1 MLPVTVAIGPFS
13 TLHSSYTY
21 LATLSLQFVNFSER
35 ITLIASI
42 WGLSNVSKFLEGDC
56 RNYGNGRE
64 GMCKESGKTW
74 GTNMFVSEKQ
84 RKKSLTTTKRG
95 DQGGKKVPAFR
106 LCSTLY
112 KDSPQKSKS
121 AISPAFSYWCCDAPW
136 PTIQT
141 PKNLDSF
148 RAFWYAAT
156 TVTRVKPSFTQQSPL
171 EIIMYVWAVVMLSL
185 ELIKHVLFS
194 MQLALWSS
202 FSHGRQPLHQKSNKG
217 RRVSV

>member
-1 MLPVTVAIGPFS
+1 MRTLKCQQIPGGRLPK
-13 TLHSSYTY
+13 LW
-21 LATLSLQFVNFSER
+21 E
-35 ITLIASI
+35 
-42 WGLSNVSKFLEGDC
+42 W
-56 RNYGNGRE
+56 
-64 GMCKESGKTW
+64 TW
-74 GTNMFVSEKQ
+74 GNVQ
-84 RKKSLTTTKRG
+84 RKWKNLRDKYVRLWKTKKKSLTTTKRG

-156 TVTRVKPSFTQQSPL
+156 TVSRVKPSFTQQSPL